1 MSEPGNILI
10 TCGGKWVGHVLQLRQ
25 AMAEVPELTGGK
37 IFIADR
43 AAVTPAGQFADGN
56 FVVPPIASDDYI
68 EALFEICRKHRI
80 RVLVP
85 LIDID
90 VVRLAPHK
98 EGFGR
103 CGTAAILPPEP
114 IAELC
119 FDKAAFHRE
128 ATAAGVQTAPMW
140 TEATLDRAAFPVF
153 AKPQRG
159 FGSIGARPCADL
171 PEARRAIADAGER
184 GPLVFERLLEGD
196 ELSVDTYIGR
206 DGRPSVAVQRIREQ
220 VVGGEAY
227 RSRTVFRP
235 EAWEMAQKA
244 IRFLAERGHRG
255 PVNIQMILGTESGI
269 IDVNP
274 RLGSAVVLSN
284 MATGG
289 RLFRTMLAEACGHDA
304 DGDPTDYVRDMRLY
318 RFLGDVF
325 YRDDVPL
332 AVFPTP
338 STEHESDVA
347 GDSPNRRVA

>member
-1 MSEPGNILI
+1 MSKPGNILI
-10 TCGGKWVGHVLQLRQ
+10 TCGGKWVGHVLQLRR
-25 AMAEVPELTGGK
+25 AMTEVPELAGGK
-37 IFIADR
+37 IYIADR
-43 AAVTPAGQFADGN
+43 AAVTPAAQFADGS
-56 FVVPPIASDDYI
+56 FVVPPIGSDDYVN
-68 EALFEICRKHRI
+68 ALFELCRKHRI

-90 VVRLAPHK
+90 VVRLAPYK

-103 CGTAAILPPEP
+103 HGTTAILPPGP

-128 ATAAGVQTAPMW
+128 AVAAGVPTAPMW
-140 TEATLDRAAFPVF
+140 TEATLDQATFPVF

-159 FGSIGARPCADL
+159 FGSIGARPCCDL
-171 PEARRAIADAGER
+171 HEARRAVADAGER
-184 GPLVFERLLEGD
+184 GPLVFERLLKGD
-196 ELSVDTYIGR
+196 ELSVDAYIGR
-206 DGRPSVAVQRIREQ
+206 EGRPLVAVQRVREQ

-235 EAWEMAQKA
+235 EAWEMARKA
-244 IRFLAERGHRG
+244 IRFLADRGHRG
-255 PVNIQMILGTESGI
+255 PVNIQMILGEESGI

-284 MATGG
+284 MAAGG
-289 RLFRTMLAEACGHDA
+289 RLFRSLLAEACGHEV
-304 DGDPTDYVRDMRLY
+304 DGDPTDYVREMRLY

-332 AVFPTP
+332 AVFPSP
-338 STEHESDVA
+338 AVERASDSA
-347 GDSPNRRVA
+347 GGVGDRRVA